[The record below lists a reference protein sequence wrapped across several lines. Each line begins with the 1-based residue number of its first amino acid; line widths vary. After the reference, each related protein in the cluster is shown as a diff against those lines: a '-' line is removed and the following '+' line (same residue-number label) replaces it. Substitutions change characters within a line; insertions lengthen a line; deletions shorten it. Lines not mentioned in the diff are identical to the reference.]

1 MLALERFWQ
10 DFCTQLL
17 IKKMMV
23 DTMIT
28 ALGTAALFRNNF
40 WLYENLSMI
49 FQAH

>member
-23 DTMIT
+23 DTMM
-28 ALGTAALFRNNF
+28 TAALFRNNF